1 MAKEIRDLE
10 DVRSSAEDAAVRT
23 FAKATITTTDMTTIM
38 ATITTTT
45 MTTTMTTIMTTDT
58 TTDMITTT
66 DTTMDMTMGTTM
78 ITIMEAAA
86 ATIAQPT
93 TTASTNWCTT
103 TRPIPTQCTW
113 PVIRTTASAPPAI
126 PMKSIA
132 ISAAKAW
139 HTANAVCRTPT
150 M

>member
-1 MAKEIRDLE
+1 M
-10 DVRSSAEDAAVRT
+10 T
-23 FAKATITTTDMTTIM
+23 TGTTTTMGMTTDMTT
-38 ATITTTT
+38 TT
-45 MTTTMTTIMTTDT
+45 
-58 TTDMITTT
+58 
-66 DTTMDMTMGTTM
+66 
-78 ITIMEAAA
+78 EAAA

-93 TTASTNWCTT
+93 ITVSTNWCTT
-103 TRPIPTQCTW
+103 TRPIPTQCIW
-113 PVIRTTASAPPAI
+113 PVIRTTASVPPAT